1 MAEPCVLSLRLVRI
15 SDHGATC
22 GLKDLAD
29 SLVDVSWP
37 VLDGAVA
44 SQLPAGLVC
53 DRLHMCT
60 AGAHRDRS
68 LFVHVGLVR
77 CRESGFSSCLEHGY
91 VPWVSHLCRPE
102 SNQGSLYFKV

>member
-68 LFVHVGLVR
+68 LFVHVGASTVSRIGSQLV
-77 CRESGFSSCLEHGY
+77 S
-91 VPWVSHLCRPE
+91 
-102 SNQGSLYFKV
+102 